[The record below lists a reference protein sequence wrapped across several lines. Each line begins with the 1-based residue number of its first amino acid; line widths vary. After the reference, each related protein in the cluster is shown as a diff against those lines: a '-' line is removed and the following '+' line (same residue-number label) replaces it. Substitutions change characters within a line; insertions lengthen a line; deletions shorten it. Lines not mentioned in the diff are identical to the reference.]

1 MADSI
6 FNRPLFV
13 GAGQFPEPVKPKP
26 TAPTAPVKFDLS
38 EIYKSDM
45 VPFDQDGITSL
56 MQAYNLPPQS
66 VRKQYEDFAGKPKTA
81 ESRHIVLAKLPTVH
95 TGLCGDESK

>member
-26 TAPTAPVKFDLS
+26 NAPTAPVKFAFFW
-38 EIYKSDM
+38 
-45 VPFDQDGITSL
+45 VPYPTITTSSNWLVSSSNETAIVVCPATLTSFLLNPKYAKTNTDSL
-56 MQAYNLPPQS
+56 L
-66 VRKQYEDFAGKPKTA
+66 VTFIE
-81 ESRHIVLAKLPTVH
+81 
-95 TGLCGDESK
+95 

>member
-26 TAPTAPVKFDLS
+26 NAPTAPVKFDLS

-45 VPFDQDGITSL
+45 VPFDRDGITSL
-56 MQAYNLPPQS
+56 MQAYNLTPQS
-66 VRKQYEDFAGKPKTA
+66 VKINYESLLVNQKQHEEFAA
-81 ESRHIVLAKLPTVH
+81 SMMH
-95 TGLCGDESK
+95 